1 MSPSDTIIITGAGRG
16 LGRALALELAGPGR
30 RLGLLART
38 AAELEETAAEV
49 RARGAFVHTIQADVG
64 RLERAPRL
72 ALELV
77 DRLGPIDVLIHN
89 ASVLGPVPLAL
100 LADTAVKDFVQA
112 FEVNVLGPFALT
124 RALLGSM
131 LLRQAGRIVTISS
144 DAAVQ
149 AYPSWGAYGA
159 SKAALD
165 HLSRALAAELEGS
178 GVSVLCV
185 DPGEMDTA
193 MHLAA
198 MPEADR
204 AALARPAWVAARIAR
219 LLDSGAVGRHQI
231 LPEQEAR

>member
-1 MSPSDTIIITGAGRG
+1 MAGSNIIITGAGRG
-16 LGRALALELAGPGR
+16 LGRALALELAQPGR

-38 AAELEETAAEV
+38 AAELEETASLA
-49 RARGAFVHTIQADVG
+49 RARGAFVHAIPAEVG
-64 RLERAPRL
+64 RLDQAPRI

-124 RALLGSM
+124 RAVLGSM
-131 LLRQAGRIVTISS
+131 LLRKGGRIVTISS
-144 DAAVQ
+144 DAAVN

-165 HLSRALAAELEGS
+165 HLSKTLAAELEGT
-178 GVSVLCV
+178 GVSVLAI

-193 MHLAA
+193 MHQAA

-204 AALARPAWVAARIAR
+204 AALARPAWVAARVVR
-219 LLDSGAVGRHQI
+219 LIDRGAAGRHQI
-231 LPEQEAR
+231 LAEEERR

>member
-131 LLRQAGRIVTISS
+131 LLVAIRRRTAGTEAMAPAILGFSLIVVVYVLPDGI
-144 DAAVQ
+144 VGG
-149 AYPSWGAYGA
+149 YR
-159 SKAALD
+159 
-165 HLSRALAAELEGS
+165 RALAWLHARRAP
-178 GVSVLCV
+178 
-185 DPGEMDTA
+185 DPPPDG
-193 MHLAA
+193 AA
-198 MPEADR
+198 PDP
-204 AALARPAWVAARIAR
+204 LTPA
-219 LLDSGAVGRHQI
+219 G
-231 LPEQEAR
+231 PTTT